1 MRIYYI
7 SLKGIIK
14 KAAQVLI
21 IFLVLLLMVKII
33 QYNLFKAVMNNF
45 DSINISIGNIL
56 SIH

>member
-21 IFLVLLLMVKII
+21 IFLALLLMLKII
-33 QYNLFKAVMNNF
+33 QYNLFKSVMRNF
-45 DSINISIGNIL
+45 DPIQLTIGNIL
-56 SIH
+56 